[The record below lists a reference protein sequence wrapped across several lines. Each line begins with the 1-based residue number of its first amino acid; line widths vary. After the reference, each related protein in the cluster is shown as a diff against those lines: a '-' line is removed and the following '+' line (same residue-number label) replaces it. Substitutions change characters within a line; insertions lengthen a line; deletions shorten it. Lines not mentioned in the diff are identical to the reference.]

1 MLLLE
6 SSERLCETSRSKMT
20 SRFMGD
26 SIEDFQVLEV
36 IGKGGFACVYRASCI
51 STGQAVAIKMIDKKG
66 MRTSGLVA
74 RVRNE
79 VEIHCQLKHPSILE
93 LYNYFEDANYVYL
106 ILEMCHNGEVNR
118 YLKKTGR
125 PVSENQARHIMT
137 QVVKGVLYLHSHG
150 IIHRDLTLGNILLTS
165 GMDAKIGDFGLAARL
180 SMPNEKHYT
189 MCGTPNY
196 ISPEIATR
204 GPHGLESDVWSL
216 GCMLY
221 TLLVGKPPFDTEAVK
236 STLNRVVLAD
246 YDLPSNLSTE
256 AQDLITNLLKKNP
269 GDRITLSGILDH
281 PFMTQERLL
290 KYSSTGHLYLRQ
302 NVVEQSVDSGTGT
315 IATVSTGL
323 GTSRSSRSNFGKAGD
338 HKKSLDSQ
346 ADDEVFI
353 TASSDHHSDVWPRH
367 SHGQHPPSPP
377 VRQRASHIDRT
388 STSNHN
394 TTSAKDMIRG
404 TEVAPPPSS
413 TFKQATNSASWLT
426 NITSSTFGNKPAKGL
441 EMSSGGNNLITKF
454 KNYNASKYSS
464 SFGNTLGDFLKNPT
478 TGTNNSSSG
487 FGSAE
492 TQLGQQEGGYP
503 STASDLSHHSFSE
516 QTPTEVSKSGFK
528 ETVEDHREHRRHGS
542 NSVTKDSG
550 LDFSHVKDGNA
561 PRKHEEQC
569 KANQRSKYEA
579 SRSKSLGDIVEPL
592 NSERLRP
599 IRQKTRNAVVS
610 ILDNGEVSL
619 EFFHH
624 KNGEDR
630 VFEVLR
636 ISQNGMKIA
645 VYQPNGKGGVPLSQ
659 QPPPIGC
666 ESASTYL
673 FSSLPSRYWKKYQY
687 ATRFVHLVRKK
698 TPKVTMYSKHA
709 KCMLMENFPHAD
721 FEVCFY
727 NGAKVHQS
735 QECTR
740 IIEPG
745 GVSYTL
751 ESVGGLDGVT
761 QEMKP
766 LLEHAQSCYQRCVHL
781 EKVINKEESESCG
794 GCYFP
799 FVVCRKPPVSRN
811 RSLKES
817 TDHPQAHNPRPPE
830 SIENLTV
837 TSPSTVAPVSTSLLS
852 FEGTMNSAIQNMRPS
867 STGKG
872 HDPHRRSQSSGDESD
887 AKSRPHSGPEK
898 REQGNQLINMSGAQQ
913 GALSSPSSHVIKS
926 VFVQGVGWA
935 SQLSTGEVWVQY
947 NDGSQMVVQSSVT
960 SIKYTDSCGTMTRY
974 SHSDR
979 LPEPIKDK
987 LSCLPIIIESLVASP
1002 KMVS

>member
-1 MLLLE
+1 
-6 SSERLCETSRSKMT
+6 
-20 SRFMGD
+20 MGD

-36 IGKGGFACVYRASCI
+36 IGKGGFACVYHASCI
-51 STGQAVAIKMIDKKG
+51 STGQEVAIKMIDKKAMRSSG
-66 MRTSGLVA
+66 MVA

-93 LYNYFEDANYVYL
+93 LFNYFEDANYVYL
-106 ILEMCHNGEVNR
+106 VLEMCHNGEVNR

-125 PVSENQARHIMT
+125 PINENQARHIMT

-150 IIHRDLTLGNILLTS
+150 IIHRDLTLGNILLTR

-246 YDLPSNLSTE
+246 YDLPSGLSAE
-256 AQDLITNLLKKNP
+256 AQDLITKLLKKNP

-281 PFMTQERLL
+281 PFMTQERLQ
-290 KYSSTGHLYLRQ
+290 KYSSTGHLYPMQ
-302 NVVEQSVDSGTGT
+302 NVAEQSLDSGTGT
-315 IATVSTGL
+315 MATVSTGL
-323 GTSRSSRSNFGKAGD
+323 DRSSRSAGKASG
-338 HKKSLDSQ
+338 HLKSLGSQ
-346 ADDEVFI
+346 GDDEVFI
-353 TASSDHHSDVWPRH
+353 NGTADHHSDVWPRH
-367 SHGQHPPSPP
+367 AHAQHPPSPP
-377 VRQRASHIDRT
+377 VRQRASHVDR
-388 STSNHN
+388 SSSSNHN

-413 TFKQATNSASWLT
+413 SLKQAANSPSWLT
-426 NITSSTFGNKPAKGL
+426 NITSSTFRNKQPKATDTFN
-441 EMSSGGNNLITKF
+441 GGNNLVTKF
-454 KNYNASKYSS
+454 KSYNASKYSS
-464 SFGNTLGDFLKNPT
+464 SSGNTLGDFLKDAT
-478 TGTNNSSSG
+478 AVTGTNVNTSSSG
-487 FGSAE
+487 FGSVE
-492 TQLGQQEGGYP
+492 NHLGQLSTQLDCRRQEVEHQ
-503 STASDLSHHSFSE
+503 STVSDLSHHSFS
-516 QTPTEVSKSGFK
+516 QQIPTDVNKSVDDRRG
-528 ETVEDHREHRRHGS
+528 HRRHGS

-550 LDFSHVKDGNA
+550 LDFSHVHDHDALKEQHNEVQCN
-561 PRKHEEQC
+561 KHHH
-569 KANQRSKYEA
+569 SKHEA
-579 SRSKSLGDIVEPL
+579 SRSKSLGDVVEPL

-610 ILDNGEVSL
+610 ILDDGEVAL

-624 KNGEDR
+624 KNGVDK

-645 VYQPNGKGGVPLSQ
+645 VYQPNGKAGVPLSS
-659 QPPPIGC
+659 QPPPAPKGW
-666 ESASTYL
+666 ESTCTYL
-673 FSSLPSRYWKKYQY
+673 FSSLPSKYWKKYQY

-740 IIEPG
+740 IIEAG

-766 LLEHAQSCYQRCVHL
+766 LLEHAQSCYQQCVHL
-781 EKVINKEESESCG
+781 ERVIKKEESESDSAQ
-794 GCYFP
+794 YFP
-799 FVVCRKPPVSRN
+799 FIVCRKPPRN

-817 TDHPQAHNPRPPE
+817 DEHPQAHNPRPPE

-837 TSPSTVAPVSTSLLS
+837 TSPSTVQPISTSFLS
-852 FEGTMNSAIQNMRPS
+852 FDGTIASVFPN
-867 STGKG
+867 TEKG
-872 HDPHRRSQSSGDESD
+872 HATPRRSQSCGDESD
-887 AKSRPHSGPEK
+887 KKFKPHFGHEK
-898 REQGNQLINMSGAQQ
+898 RHEGSKVMATSGSKQGS
-913 GALSSPSSHVIKS
+913 LSSPSSYVTKS

-947 NDGSQMVVQSSVT
+947 NDGSQMIVQSSVT
-960 SIKYTDSCGTMTRY
+960 SIKYTDSRGTVTRY

-987 LSCLPIIIESLVASP
+987 LSRLPVIIESLVAST
-1002 KMVS
+1002 KAVS